1 MNFYSEISYILIVFS
16 RTIENENRVR
26 VLYGIIL
33 VVVGLAF
40 ATVGVYIFKDYLESV
55 KQETLL
61 AGKMSNAKDAEAIN
75 GILARGESVL
85 RVTTRIAE
93 KSLDHGATLAQMES
107 LLVSEAEYYRHS
119 NDIVLCNMFG
129 LLRDEFQI
137 GRASCR
143 ERV

>member
-75 GILARGESVL
+75 GILARGESV
-85 RVTTRIAE
+85 
-93 KSLDHGATLAQMES
+93 
-107 LLVSEAEYYRHS
+107 
-119 NDIVLCNMFG
+119 
-129 LLRDEFQI
+129 
-137 GRASCR
+137 
-143 ERV
+143 

>member
-40 ATVGVYIFKDYLESV
+40 TTVGVYIFKHYLESV

-61 AGKMSNAKDAEAIN
+61 AGKMSNARDAETID
-75 GILARGESVL
+75 GFLAKSESVL
-85 RVTTRIAE
+85 RVTARIIE
-93 KSLDHGATLAQMES
+93 KSLDHG
-107 LLVSEAEYYRHS
+107 
-119 NDIVLCNMFG
+119 N
-129 LLRDEFQI
+129 
-137 GRASCR
+137 
-143 ERV
+143 